1 MWRLFFA
8 FLAAA
13 ALLYGGLHLLG
24 RRDRSMAARRAATP
38 AVVAPA
44 TAVVPHHPG
53 AVVEN

>member
-24 RRDRSMAARRAATP
+24 RRDRLSAHSATTAP
-38 AVVAPA
+38 APTTTVVAD
-44 TAVVPHHPG
+44 
-53 AVVEN
+53 

>member
-24 RRDRSMAARRAATP
+24 RHDRLTSRPTP
-38 AVVAPA
+38 PA
-44 TAVVPHHPG
+44 TTTAT
-53 AVVEN
+53 AD